1 MQLVERF
8 TEHRDTY
15 QRLTYNEA
23 QVRREFIDP
32 LFAALGWDVDN
43 VAGHA
48 EAYKD
53 VIREDAIK
61 IGGTTDEAIRIVEKE
76 AQR

>member
-1 MQLVERF
+1 MAKSGSKQPVPCPDEVVQLVERF

-15 QRLTYNEA
+15 QRLTYNET

-32 LFAALGWDVDN
+32 MFTALGWDVDN

-48 EAYKD
+48 EAPES
-53 VIREDAIK
+53 RS
-61 IGGTTDEAIRIVEKE
+61 
-76 AQR
+76 